1 MPFRV
6 PQIKLTLTTRGVLL
20 LVGSIAIAILTVY
33 VGTRPHPNTLATAL
47 LQAITIVF
55 STYGAYMLA
64 KASIEDAAREL
75 VSRQARPAFRRVRS
89 IYEALGRLLE
99 LIDTQSVEFRMRRNS
114 DGQDTVDYESVRL
127 TMLMLERMY
136 NGASPQP
143 DEACVCGLR
152 FAK

>member
-1 MPFRV
+1 
-6 PQIKLTLTTRGVLL
+6 
-20 LVGSIAIAILTVY
+20 
-33 VGTRPHPNTLATAL
+33 
-47 LQAITIVF
+47 
-55 STYGAYMLA
+55 
-64 KASIEDAAREL
+64 
-75 VSRQARPAFRRVRS
+75 
-89 IYEALGRLLE
+89 
-99 LIDTQSVEFRMRRNS
+99 MRRNS

>member
-1 MPFRV
+1 MAP
-6 PQIKLTLTTRGVLL
+6 I
-20 LVGSIAIAILTVY
+20 
-33 VGTRPHPNTLATAL
+33 
-47 LQAITIVF
+47 
-55 STYGAYMLA
+55 LA

-127 TMLMLERMY
+127 TMLMLERMITE
-136 NGASPQP
+136 Q
-143 DEACVCGLR
+143 VQ
-152 FAK
+152 